1 MALICASLNTF
12 HLLVIFTWQFMI
24 LFATQMLFG
33 IFTTFTPKWRCS
45 APTDRN
51 FSVVPSAF
59 GKDCSIFE
67 SCDAEQ
73 IEFEAIP
80 FASAAVDFQWIC
92 GTGAYTKALYS
103 QIQFFGVLLGTVLL
117 APLSDTYGRKPIG
130 LITFFFGL
138 LSLALSALS
147 PNWQWLLFGRFTV
160 SLLMGGSLV
169 VVATFTMEI
178 MPPEHRMILRT
189 FCNWGI
195 SRLILTSLCFLFPD
209 WRSASIVCAIAS
221 VPGLLIMAFLLPES
235 PIWLHSQNRLD
246 EMLRSEKQIAR
257 LAGVEHAPVEKRTP
271 IPERKANFWSLVSD
285 RSLFSRLLVL
295 WMMWFTSSMSS
306 YSVDLNSSNLSGD
319 LFLNQL
325 LLSIP
330 VIISKLM
337 LLALD
342 TYMPKFS
349 RRNLHHF
356 AQLIVIFCFIV
367 LTVLVLLKYEGQA
380 TVLVMNQLGNVFIQ
394 FTWDACYLSGTELM
408 PTVLRASAMASFS
421 LVGQFGALIA
431 PAVSHWQFKIKL
443 TMLKPSE
450 VLLLLCFV
458 RFASVPSLRRPLLR
472 FSFPLGRW
480 SLSQFCQLLS
490 EWASIRCANWWHLL
504 MPFQIAF
511 VGPWILFIN
520 LFGVIFLEFTWDANV
535 LSAVESMP
543 TLLRSSALGSC
554 SCIARVGGFFAPVLV
569 FFNEHWG
576 ASAYLAVSLLGSAN
590 LFVSWMWL
598 VDTKGVDLDAVILD
612 EESAEG
618 EEAKKSWTRE
628 NQKGQNSEGEMFLRK
643 A

>member
-51 FSVVPSAF
+51 FSIVPSTF
-59 GKDCSIFE
+59 GKDCSVFE

-257 LAGVEHAPVEKRTP
+257 LAGVEHAPVEKKAP

-356 AQLIVIFCFIV
+356 AQMIVIFCFIV

-431 PAVSHWQFKIKL
+431 PAVI
-443 TMLKPSE
+443 
-450 VLLLLCFV
+450 LLLLCS
-458 RFASVPSLRRPLLR
+458 SV
-472 FSFPLGRW
+472 W
-480 SLSQFCQLLS
+480 LLS
-490 EWASIRCANWWHLL
+490 LPSAGLCHAFHFPSGDGHFHSFANCFLSGHRLGVPIDGNLL
-504 MPFQIAF
+504 
-511 VGPWILFIN
+511 GPWILFIN

-576 ASAYLAVSLLGSAN
+576 ASAYLAVSFLGSAN